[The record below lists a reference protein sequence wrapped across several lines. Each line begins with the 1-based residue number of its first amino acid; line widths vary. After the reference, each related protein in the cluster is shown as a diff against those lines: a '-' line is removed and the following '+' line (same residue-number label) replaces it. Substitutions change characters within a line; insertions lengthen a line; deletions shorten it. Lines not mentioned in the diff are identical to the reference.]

1 MRAPLSRHFA
11 PRPAQVS
18 DRKVV
23 NRIRCGF
30 VVTFYVR
37 IIVSR
42 VPEGHP
48 MLEVFSEDR
57 NYPVLAVDPDGEKIL
72 LHDNRNRLRWLPMK
86 LFDFVR
92 IAK

>member
-1 MRAPLSRHFA
+1 M
-11 PRPAQVS
+11 S
-18 DRKVV
+18 DREAT
-23 NRIRCGF
+23 NRIRCAP

-37 IIVSR
+37 IIASR

-57 NYPVLAVDPDGEKIL
+57 NYPVLAVDPGAEKIL